1 MNSDV
6 TPCAWI
12 CILKPPVP
20 FCSSAEPLH
29 FLFYNLCAIID
40 SPVSQWAIHVCTNRI
55 IWLWW
60 WCCRSSGV
68 RPKRIAETE
77 TGWEELG
84 GLLGLMGGEER
95 CQWGGGTAGFI
106 VPHMLCTAA
115 PMWCTQQ
122 QPPPVCTCRYRQCSV
137 MWHPV
142 WDDFSECMFLS
153 CALASS
159 CGCATF
165 FSFLANFFVKTE
177 SAPFLDNR
185 TCRLSLKKWSC
196 ECKGEEK
203 SNQTYDKTNN
213 KETIWTI
220 FTLLPDKTYVRLTS
234 CLQFNVQS
242 TKIVMQNSTLL
253 CW

>member
-95 CQWGGGTAGFI
+95 CQWGGGHCRIHSASYAVYCCSHVVHAATASACLYMQIQTVQCNVTPSLRWFLWMYVFVLCSGFI
-106 VPHMLCTAA
+106 MWLC
-115 PMWCTQQ
+115 
-122 QPPPVCTCRYRQCSV
+122 
-137 MWHPV
+137 
-142 WDDFSECMFLS
+142 
-153 CALASS
+153 
-159 CGCATF
+159 
-165 FSFLANFFVKTE
+165 N
-177 SAPFLDNR
+177 
-185 TCRLSLKKWSC
+185 
-196 ECKGEEK
+196 
-203 SNQTYDKTNN
+203 
-213 KETIWTI
+213 I
-220 FTLLPDKTYVRLTS
+220 F
-234 CLQFNVQS
+234 
-242 TKIVMQNSTLL
+242 
-253 CW
+253 